1 MSFTLGGGERGRGEG
16 EVNKRNVKV
25 EQDMLEVVCVALHTK
40 RRGLGFNNNINY
52 DFSSDKK
59 KFIKVM

>member
-1 MSFTLGGGERGRGEG
+1 MYFTLGGGERGRGEG

-25 EQDMLEVVCVALHTK
+25 EQDTLEVVCVALHTK

-52 DFSSDKK
+52 DLF
-59 KFIKVM
+59 